1 MHCPTC
7 TTTPLVLAQRQNV
20 EVDYCP
26 HCRGVW
32 LDRGE
37 LEKLF
42 EHAAERQPKPKPK
55 TGRVWRT
62 NGGIGGPQS
71 RHSQR
76 QHTSWLSDIL
86 N

>member
-42 EHAAERQPKPKPK
+42 EHAAERQAEPK
-55 TGRVWRT
+55 TGRFSKKNVS
-62 NGGIGGPQS
+62 IASPQY
-71 RHSQR
+71 RHPQR
-76 QHTSWLSDIL
+76 QRSSWLSDLL

>member
-1 MHCPTC
+1 M
-7 TTTPLVLAQRQNV
+7 

-42 EHAAERQPKPKPK
+42 EHAAERQTEPR
-55 TGRVWRT
+55 TGRLWKT
-62 NGGIGGPQS
+62 NASIAGPQLG
-71 RHSQR
+71 HPQR
-76 QHTSWLSDIL
+76 QRTSWLSDLL

>member
-37 LEKLF
+37 LEKFF
-42 EHAAERQPKPKPK
+42 EHAAERQSEPK
-55 TGRVWRT
+55 TGRLRRT
-62 NGGIGGPQS
+62 NGGIGRPQF
-71 RHSQR
+71 RHSQSQR
-76 QHTSWLSDIL
+76 TSWLSEIL

>member
-32 LDRGE
+32 LERGE

-42 EHAAERQPKPKPK
+42 ELAAERQAEPK
-55 TGRVWRT
+55 TGRLSKK
-62 NGGIGGPQS
+62 NGGIASPQYC
-71 RHSQR
+71 HPQR
-76 QHTSWLSDIL
+76 QRSSWLSDLL

>member
-32 LDRGE
+32 LDRRE

-42 EHAAERQPKPKPK
+42 EHAAERQTEAK
-55 TGRVWRT
+55 TGRLWNT
-62 NGGIGGPQS
+62 NASIASPQS
-71 RHSQR
+71 RHPQR
-76 QHTSWLSDIL
+76 QRTSWLSDLL